1 MANRMISHC
10 KRMAKVRVSFNVACS
25 FMQEDKTKHDSC
37 HLMIHVHIGDF
48 LHVSHLKMKWDEEHV
63 LGKVVLVQ
71 ASEGEEDILHLH
83 WYKRVSEVCTIH
95 P

>member
-1 MANRMISHC
+1 MEH
-10 KRMAKVRVSFNVACS
+10 
-25 FMQEDKTKHDSC
+25 
-37 HLMIHVHIGDF
+37 
-48 LHVSHLKMKWDEEHV
+48 DEEYV

-83 WYKRVSEVCTIH
+83 WYKRVSELRTIR